1 MNQDPYL
8 SKDLDYLLTSSSFK
22 DRTTAEAIKSK
33 AINRNQSKINNYLFG
48 NQIGYLVINY
58 KSSSPIGISISK
70 CQTSASQV
78 SKGRII
84 LVRNPTM
91 PFIKL
96 LRITQ
101 HHDCKRKIPCIILLF
116 DMLFESRF

>member
-8 SKDLDYLLTSSSFK
+8 SKDLDYLLTSSFK

-70 CQTSASQV
+70 GQTNATQV
-78 SKGRII
+78 SNARII
-84 LVRNPTM
+84 IARAPCMPTGYK
-91 PFIKL
+91 I
-96 LRITQ
+96 ITEY
-101 HHDCKRKIPCIILLF
+101 PTP
-116 DMLFESRF
+116 

>member
-70 CQTSASQV
+70 GQTNTTQV
-78 SKGRII
+78 SNARII
-84 LVRNPTM
+84 IARAPCMPTGYK
-91 PFIKL
+91 I
-96 LRITQ
+96 ITEY
-101 HHDCKRKIPCIILLF
+101 PTP
-116 DMLFESRF
+116 

>member
-22 DRTTAEAIKSK
+22 DRTTAKAIKSK

-70 CQTSASQV
+70 GQN
-78 SKGRII
+78 K
-84 LVRNPTM
+84 RNSS
-91 PFIKL
+91 L
-96 LRITQ
+96 
-101 HHDCKRKIPCIILLF
+101 KRQNYYRKSPLYAYRL
-116 DMLFESRF
+116 

>member
-22 DRTTAEAIKSK
+22 DRTTAEAITSK
-33 AINRNQSKINNYLFG
+33 AIDANQSKINNYIFG
-48 NQIGYLVINY
+48 NPKDYLEIDYNL
-58 KSSSPIGISISK
+58 SSPIGISISK

-101 HHDCKRKIPCIILLF
+101 HHDCKRKISCIILLF

>member
-48 NQIGYLVINY
+48 IQIGYLVINY

-70 CQTSASQV
+70 GQTNTTQV
-78 SKGRII
+78 SNARII
-84 LVRNPTM
+84 IAKAHSMLTGYKIITRYPT
-91 PFIKL
+91 P
-96 LRITQ
+96 
-101 HHDCKRKIPCIILLF
+101 
-116 DMLFESRF
+116 